1 RHPTPSRRR
10 PIWRQRR
17 QPATSGLRTTVHP
30 KADKH
35 TEAIVKR
42 VSRRHDDEGHGGAW
56 KVAFAD
62 FCLALMCLF
71 LVMWVLAARNQERA
85 EEVMRAV
92 GGRAVDEGQG
102 VMPET
107 MGGPRGSLI

>member
-1 RHPTPSRRR
+1 MQHS
-10 PIWRQRR
+10 
-17 QPATSGLRTTVHP
+17 

-35 TEAIVKR
+35 EATVIKR
-42 VSRRHDDEGHGGAW
+42 VSRAHDDDGHGGAW

-85 EEVMRAV
+85 ADGEGARLSQ
-92 GGRAVDEGQG
+92 VDD
-102 VMPET
+102 
-107 MGGPRGSLI
+107 R